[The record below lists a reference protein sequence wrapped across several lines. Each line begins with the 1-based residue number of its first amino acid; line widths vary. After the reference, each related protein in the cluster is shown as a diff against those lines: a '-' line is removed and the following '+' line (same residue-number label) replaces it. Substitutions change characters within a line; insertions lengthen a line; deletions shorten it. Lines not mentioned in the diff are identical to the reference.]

1 MNWIQATADIISD
14 AGAAHGG
21 EDDFIG
27 HIGGDDFVVI
37 TAPDNYSNIC
47 AAIVENFD
55 KALPDYYETKDR
67 KRGHISGED
76 RQGNKA
82 AFPLATI
89 SIAVVTN
96 QNRKLLNHI
105 QFGEAAAEMKEQA
118 KSKSGSLFLV
128 DQRNDKMGRI
138 AIIMKAG
145 FIWAIISFLIGC
157 TQFQEMVNP
166 QTASQNQK
174 IEQLTTELQNSL
186 LKNHALKQEN
196 KKLRADNFRLVKA
209 NAKLKTA
216 NRQLMNTNSGLK
228 TDNRQLMDT
237 NNRLKTN
244 NQDLAMKIDILKI
257 LDHRVEEKRK
267 TFTSD

>member
-1 MNWIQATADIISD
+1 
-14 AGAAHGG
+14 
-21 EDDFIG
+21 
-27 HIGGDDFVVI
+27 
-37 TAPDNYSNIC
+37 
-47 AAIVENFD
+47 
-55 KALPDYYETKDR
+55 
-67 KRGHISGED
+67 
-76 RQGNKA
+76 
-82 AFPLATI
+82 
-89 SIAVVTN
+89 
-96 QNRKLLNHI
+96 
-105 QFGEAAAEMKEQA
+105 
-118 KSKSGSLFLV
+118 
-128 DQRNDKMGRI
+128 
-138 AIIMKAG
+138 MKAG

-157 TQFQEMVNP
+157 AQFQEMVNP
-166 QTASQNQK
+166 QTASQNQM

-196 KKLRADNFRLVKA
+196 KKLRADNYGLVKA

-216 NRQLMNTNSGLK
+216 NRQLMNTNSRLKKDNRQLMNTNSGLK